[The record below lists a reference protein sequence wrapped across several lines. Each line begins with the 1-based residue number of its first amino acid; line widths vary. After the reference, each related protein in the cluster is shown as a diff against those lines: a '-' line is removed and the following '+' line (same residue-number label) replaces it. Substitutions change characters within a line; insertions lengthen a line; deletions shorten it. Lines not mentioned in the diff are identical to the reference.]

1 MPGKPNRTQRER
13 IHSEN
18 TGQRRTA
25 PPIQMV
31 LTGEAVQKIIDF
43 FSAPTPMPTPLSPDH
58 TEDHRLR
65 PTLRPWIGV
74 IDQILKDDAD
84 VPGDTAPPR

>member
-13 IHSEN
+13 LHTEN

-25 PPIQMV
+25 PPIQIV

-43 FSAPTPMPTPLSPDH
+43 LSAPTPTPTPLSPDH

-65 PTLRPWIGV
+65 PTLRRG
-74 IDQILKDDAD
+74 LA
-84 VPGDTAPPR
+84 